1 MNQKLMIAYRISY
14 TYLNASQFQ
23 LVFHQSLTNFNF
35 NIKRLDYT
43 FIPFLVYKGNRLY
56 NQILLDEDIFQV
68 TTVF

>member
-1 MNQKLMIAYRISY
+1 MIAYRISY
-14 TYLNASQFQ
+14 TYLNVSQFQ

-43 FIPFLVYKGNRLY
+43 FIPFLVYKENRLY